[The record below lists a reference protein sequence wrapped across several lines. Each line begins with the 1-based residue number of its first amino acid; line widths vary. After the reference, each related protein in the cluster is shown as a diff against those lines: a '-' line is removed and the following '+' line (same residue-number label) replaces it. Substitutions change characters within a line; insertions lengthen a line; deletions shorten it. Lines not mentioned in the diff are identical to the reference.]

1 MLIKKLYSLIAIFF
15 IVLATN
21 AQTGSP
27 KFKVIAFYTAKS
39 DLAHINYVHEA
50 NNWFVKAAA
59 ENGFVYDST
68 NNWNKLNKE
77 FLSQYQV
84 VLFLD
89 TRPEAQE
96 QRAAFKQYMENGGA
110 WMGFH
115 FAAFALTPST

>member
-1 MLIKKLYSLIAIFF
+1 MRIKKLSFLIAILFF
-15 IVLATN
+15 VSDVIAQN
-21 AQTGSP
+21 ASP
-27 KFKVIAFYTAKS
+27 KFKVIALYTAQS
-39 DLAHINYVHEA
+39 DLAHISYVHEA
-50 NNWFVKAAA
+50 NNWFVKTAA

-89 TRPEAQE
+89 TRPEAPE

-110 WMGFH
+110 W
-115 FAAFALTPST
+115 